1 MSCNSFLRLT
11 FGDGLRSPARVCLGA
26 AGFSLPHPGCLE
38 AVAFFPRVSC
48 AEDVFRMKIPRPHRN
63 TRGRVS
69 FPGSRKVALDG
80 LDSLRPKCRLF
91 WWLVPPSLCHSFR
104 PPLTCVQVSTSACP
118 PQQMSIRQVPV
129 HEPKCGL
136 TRVTFLPKNRK
147 LAPVWN
153 QAVCLCP
160 KDDCSHC
167 PPTGSHCHLHT
178 LWGEQEGTRG
188 SESQSQFI
196 NSDSGHALFTHL
208 SRLLTPC
215 GNVCNV
221 TVSIRTS
228 SHTAWD
234 L

>member
-69 FPGSRKVALDG
+69 FPGPRKVALDG

-104 PPLTCVQVSTSACP
+104 PLLTCVQVSTSACP
-118 PQQMSIRQVPV
+118 PQQMSIRQVLV

-136 TRVTFLPKNRK
+136 THVTFLPKIESW
-147 LAPVWN
+147 P
-153 QAVCLCP
+153 LCETKP
-160 KDDCSHC
+160 YAFVPRTTVHR
-167 PPTGSHCHLHT
+167 
-178 LWGEQEGTRG
+178 Q
-188 SESQSQFI
+188 
-196 NSDSGHALFTHL
+196 
-208 SRLLTPC
+208 
-215 GNVCNV
+215 VV
-221 TVSIRTS
+221 TVTFTCRGGSRRGRGGQRASYSLSTVIVAMLYL
-228 SHTAWD
+228 HIFLDCWPLVAMFAM
-234 L
+234 